1 MNLKDY
7 IADVEGFPKEGIL
20 FRDITPLMADGKA
33 YRYVVD
39 EITKIAKELGAQLI
53 VGPEAR
59 GFIAGCPVA
68 TNLEIGF
75 VPVRKPKKL
84 PREVISAT
92 YDLEYGTD
100 TLTVHKGDIKPG
112 TKVLIV
118 DDLLATGGTMTA
130 TIDLVEQSGGEVVG
144 LAFIIELLDSE
155 GRKRIG
161 DKYPIYSL
169 VTY

>member
-144 LAFIIELLDSE
+144 LAFIIELLDLE

-161 DKYPIYSL
+161 DKYLIYSL